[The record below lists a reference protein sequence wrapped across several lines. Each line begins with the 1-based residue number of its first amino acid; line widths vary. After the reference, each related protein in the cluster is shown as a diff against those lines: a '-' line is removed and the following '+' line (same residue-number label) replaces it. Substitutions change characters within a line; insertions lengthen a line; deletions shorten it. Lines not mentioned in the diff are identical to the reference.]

1 MDNLEAELMNL
12 YPGEEVSE
20 EDVRNM
26 ASDLNRFFRL
36 CIQIDEQDKS
46 LSNVQGIQQK
56 ECAKCELHGI
66 IQVR

>member
-1 MDNLEAELMNL
+1 MDNLEAELMDL

-36 CIQIDEQDKS
+36 CIQIAEQDES
-46 LSNVQGIQQK
+46 LSNVQGNQQK
-56 ECAKCELHGI
+56 SVQNANSMG
-66 IQVR
+66 

>member
-36 CIQIDEQDKS
+36 CSQIEEQDKS
-46 LSNVQGIQQK
+46 LSNVQGNQQK
-56 ECAKCELHGI
+56 SVQNANSMG
-66 IQVR
+66 

>member
-1 MDNLEAELMNL
+1 MDNLEVELMDL

-56 ECAKCELHGI
+56 SVQNANSMG
-66 IQVR
+66 

>member
-1 MDNLEAELMNL
+1 MDNLEAELMDL

-36 CIQIDEQDKS
+36 CIQIEEQDKS
-46 LSNVQGIQQK
+46 LSNVQGSQQK
-56 ECAKCELHGI
+56 SVQNANSMG
-66 IQVR
+66 

>member
-1 MDNLEAELMNL
+1 MDNLEVELMDL

-36 CIQIDEQDKS
+36 CIQIAEQDKS

-56 ECAKCELHGI
+56 SVQNANSMG
-66 IQVR
+66 

>member
-1 MDNLEAELMNL
+1 MDNLEAELMDL

-36 CIQIDEQDKS
+36 CIQIEEQDKS

-56 ECAKCELHGI
+56 SVQNANSMG
-66 IQVR
+66 

>member
-1 MDNLEAELMNL
+1 MDNLEAELMDL

-36 CIQIDEQDKS
+36 CIQIAEQDKS

-56 ECAKCELHGI
+56 SVQNANSMG
-66 IQVR
+66 

>member
-36 CIQIDEQDKS
+36 CIQIEEQDKS
-46 LSNVQGIQQK
+46 LSNVQGNQQK
-56 ECAKCELHGI
+56 SVQNANSMG
-66 IQVR
+66 

>member
-1 MDNLEAELMNL
+1 MDNLEVELMDL

-36 CIQIDEQDKS
+36 CIQIAEQDKS
-46 LSNVQGIQQK
+46 LSNVQGNQQK
-56 ECAKCELHGI
+56 SMQNANSMG
-66 IQVR
+66 

>member
-1 MDNLEAELMNL
+1 MDNLEVELMDL

-20 EDVRNM
+20 EDIRNM

-36 CIQIDEQDKS
+36 CIQIAEQDKS

-56 ECAKCELHGI
+56 SVQNANSMG
-66 IQVR
+66 

>member
-20 EDVRNM
+20 EDARHM

-36 CIQIDEQDKS
+36 CIQIAEQDKS
-46 LSNVQGIQQK
+46 PSNVQGNQQK
-56 ECAKCELHGI
+56 YVQNVKFMEE
-66 IQVR
+66 